1 MLANYVGVYEFA
13 PGREAVVSLA
23 GDLLYLQ
30 GANQPRLPLVP
41 QSETTFMSTAT
52 PDGFQFVKDAQGT
65 VTHLIRLDGTD
76 QLKATRKR

>member
-1 MLANYVGVYEFA
+1 VLSKYVGVYEFA
-13 PGREAVVSLA
+13 PGRDAVVTLVGDSLFV
-23 GDLLYLQ
+23 Q
-30 GANQPRLPLVP
+30 GVNQPRLPLLP